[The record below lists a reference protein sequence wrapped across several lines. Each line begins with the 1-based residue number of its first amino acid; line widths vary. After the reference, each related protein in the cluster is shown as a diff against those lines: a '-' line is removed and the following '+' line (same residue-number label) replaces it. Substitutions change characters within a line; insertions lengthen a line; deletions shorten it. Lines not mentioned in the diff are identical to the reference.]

1 MRLPCGIARRSR
13 LHSPSSK
20 CSGGRGPPSAAL
32 PKIRPYARAN
42 GGAGGRDQPDLSHDS
57 GPEVASAPETEPQQ
71 EAGACLVTGDLY
83 HPPLRYGDAYDESSA
98 DGVSPRPHWAHLI
111 ESLRDIGPEELG
123 RRCLRAER
131 RIRENGITYNIYSDP
146 LGANRPWRI
155 DILPLLISADE
166 WRYIEAGIVQRA
178 QLLSLLL
185 EDLYGLQDLVAQGHF
200 PAALLYANPAFLRPL
215 VGVRVPTHTYLHMLA
230 VDLARSPDGQ
240 WWVLAD
246 RTQAPSGSGYALENR
261 TIVSDV
267 LPDLFRTSNVLRLA
281 PFFRAQREALIN
293 LTQRDNPRIVL
304 LTPGPYNETYFEHAY
319 IARYLGFT
327 LVQGADLTVRNGYVY
342 LKVGEG
348 RQKVDVILRR
358 VDDSFC
364 DPLELRGDSLLG
376 VPGLVG
382 AIVAGNVKVANAL
395 GSGLIE
401 TAAIMPFLP
410 GLSTQLLGEK
420 LKLPSV
426 ATWWCG
432 QTYALDWVL
441 NHLDSVVVKPAFPSR
456 GMEPVFGAELPHA
469 EKGKFAERLRARPH
483 EYVAQEQVALST
495 APVWDNGRLNSR
507 SVVLRTYLLNTGRG
521 WTAIPGG
528 LVRVAEAEGSVVSM
542 QRGGHSKDAWVFWDG
557 PIDTFSMLRPRNEPV
572 ALRREPPGV
581 PSSVADNV
589 FWLGRY
595 VERAEN
601 IARILRAMI
610 PRVRRAEEAELMCLV
625 RLHKCLGSRHS
636 KLPKAKHRQPTSL
649 ALEQELTSLL
659 TDAKRPDSLACTL
672 SEVSRIGGSIRERL
686 STDMMFL
693 IGQLRDSI
701 QIGHGTLFLEYP
713 AMLTDCLELLSAFSG
728 MERENINRGL
738 GWLFMTTG
746 RRLERAIYLTRQLRE
761 IVTPLTE
768 QDWSLLECL
777 LEIADSSMTYRTRYY
792 TTLQPLAVLVVLI
805 ADEANP
811 RSLDFQLSLLVD
823 LYQKLPR
830 LLPDDSQAMRDALAL
845 LRSFDLRKLE
855 YPLPG
860 ATAAHDSDGLSRLA
874 NFLQELERLL
884 PSWSNNLSSR
894 YFSHARTLPITIG
907 Q

>member
-1 MRLPCGIARRSR
+1 MTV
-13 LHSPSSK
+13 
-20 CSGGRGPPSAAL
+20 
-32 PKIRPYARAN
+32 
-42 GGAGGRDQPDLSHDS
+42 DLNQ
-57 GPEVASAPETEPQQ
+57 T
-71 EAGACLVTGDLY
+71 
-83 HPPLRYGDAYDESSA
+83 PLRYGDAYDELSA
-98 DGVSPRPHWAHLI
+98 DGVTPRPHWAHLM
-111 ESLRDIGPEELG
+111 ESLQAIGPEELG
-123 RRCLRAER
+123 RRWARAER
-131 RIRENGITYNIYSDP
+131 RIRENGITYNIYGDP
-146 LGANRPWRI
+146 LGASRAWKI
-155 DILPLLISADE
+155 DIVPLLIPADE
-166 WRYIEAGIVQRA
+166 WRYIEAGIIQRA
-178 QLLSLLL
+178 QLLNLLL
-185 EDLYGLQDLVAQGHF
+185 EDLYGAQGLVAHGHF

-215 VGVRVPTHTYLHMLA
+215 VGVRVPAHSYLHMLA
-230 VDLARSPDGQ
+230 VDVARSPDGQ

-281 PFFRAQREALIN
+281 PFFRAQREVLTN
-293 LTQRDNPRIVL
+293 LSQRDNPRIVL
-304 LTPGPYNETYFEHAY
+304 LTPGPLNETYFEHSY

-327 LVQGADLTVRNGYVY
+327 LVQGADLTVRKRRVY
-342 LKVGEG
+342 LKTVDGLE
-348 RQKVDVILRR
+348 QVDVILRR

-376 VPGLVG
+376 VSGLVD

-432 QTYALDWVL
+432 QTYALDWVRD
-441 NHLDSVVVKPAFPSR
+441 HLDSVVVKPAFPSR
-456 GMEPVFGAELPHA
+456 GMEPVFGAEIPRA
-469 EKGKFAERLRARPH
+469 EKGRFVEQLRSRPH

-495 APVWDNGRLNSR
+495 VPVWENGSLNSR
-507 SVVLRTYLLNTGRG
+507 SVVLRTYVLNTGRG
-521 WTAIPGG
+521 WIAIPGG

-542 QRGGHSKDAWVFWDG
+542 QRGGHSKDAWVLWDS
-557 PIDTFSMLRPRNEPV
+557 PVDTFSMLPPRDEPV
-572 ALRREPPGV
+572 ELRRVSRVV
-581 PSSVADNV
+581 PSSVADNA

-610 PRVRRAEEAELMCLV
+610 PRVRRAEEAELACLI
-625 RLHKCLGSRHS
+625 RLHRCLESRHS
-636 KLPKAKHRQPTSL
+636 KLPKRKHRRPTSVE
-649 ALEQELTSLL
+649 LEQEITSLL
-659 TDAKRPDSLACTL
+659 TDGKRPDSLACTL
-672 SEVSRIGGSIRERL
+672 AEVFRIGGHIRERL
-686 STDMMFL
+686 SADMMFL

-701 QIGHGTLFLEYP
+701 QSGQGTSFLEYP
-713 AMLTDCLELLSAFSG
+713 ALLTDCLELLSAFSG

-738 GWLFMTTG
+738 GWFFMTIG

-761 IVTPLTE
+761 IATPLTE

-777 LEIADSSMTYRTRYY
+777 IEVADSSMTYRARYY
-792 TTLQPLAVLVVLI
+792 TTLQPLAVLDVLL
-805 ADEANP
+805 ADETNP
-811 RSLDFQLSLLVD
+811 RSLDFQLSHLAD

-830 LLPDDSQAMRDALAL
+830 HLPVDLQAMRAALAL
-845 LRSFDLRKLE
+845 LRSFELRKLK

-860 ATAAHDSDGLSRLA
+860 AATNGSDGLSRLA
-874 NFLQELERLL
+874 NFLRELEGLL

-894 YFSHARTLPITIG
+894 YFSHARTLPISIG